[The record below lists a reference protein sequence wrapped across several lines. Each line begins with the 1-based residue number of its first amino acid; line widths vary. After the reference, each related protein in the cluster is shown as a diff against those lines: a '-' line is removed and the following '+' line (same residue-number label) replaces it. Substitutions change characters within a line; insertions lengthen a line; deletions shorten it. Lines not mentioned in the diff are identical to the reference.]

1 MVKKQKSFF
10 DKLIQVMTHSVD
22 KTPNNLSHY
31 DVILAGGVLSWLMT
45 RNLTKVTHGHK
56 MIFYD
61 PPTMPIQTTAMRIPF
76 ESAAIKDSQYNMLY
90 SELLD
95 PSMGMNNSA
104 KIKQIL
110 PNESAVLMSNGQK
123 LTYGSLIY
131 NTSLLDT
138 PDAIPGLVEGLNN
151 GANRVFSTLPK
162 MTNPLFY
169 SFISLFEHG
178 QAVIYIPEFPFQSEI
193 EHMNFLYALSTW
205 EMNEKLGIGS
215 PLWHLTIINAN
226 DRFASQCDVLDKF
239 IRDRLATHSKVTVH
253 FNTKLK
259 SINNKDS
266 TLTLETKDGQTR
278 DMEFKRLYCQVP
290 TKVDPL
296 LATSGLI
303 EGNAKKV
310 PVNPKTLAHGQ
321 FENVFVYGENVDVR
335 VQPSLE
341 ASLTQA
347 SVARHNALE
356 YIDGRSA
363 KAEYNGRSFIPI
375 YHGVHNVALYSA
387 DWQKGAEVKPGLLD
401 GWFNYKWAVG
411 SYGKKV
417 RKAFISKAAAP
428 MTRKAPKFEK
438 GDQVRQ
444 VAPSEH
450 HH

>member
-22 KTPNNLSHY
+22 RSPNNLSHY
-31 DVILAGGVLSWLMT
+31 DVILAGGVLSWMMT

-56 MIFYD
+56 MIYYD
-61 PPTMPIQTTAMRIPF
+61 PPTMPIQTTALRIPY
-76 ESAAIKDSQYNMLY
+76 ESRAVDEGKYNMMY

-95 PSMGMNNSA
+95 PSMGMNTA
-104 KIKQIL
+104 LKIKQIL
-110 PNESAVLMSNGQK
+110 PEESAVLMSNGQK

-131 NTSLLDT
+131 NSALRDT
-138 PDAIPGLVEGLNN
+138 PEAIPGLVEGLNN

-162 MTNPLFY
+162 MSNQLFY
-169 SFISLFEHG
+169 SFVSLFEHG
-178 QAVIYIPEFPFQSEI
+178 EAVIYIPEFPFQSEI
-193 EHMNFLYALSTW
+193 EHMNILYALSTW
-205 EMNEKLGIGS
+205 EMNERFGISS
-215 PLWHLTIINAN
+215 PKWHLTIINAN
-226 DRFASQCDVLDKF
+226 DRFASQCDVLDKY
-239 IRDRLATHSKVTVH
+239 IRDRLASHSKVSVH

-266 TLTLETKDGQTR
+266 TLTLEGQDGQTR
-278 DMEFKRLYCQVP
+278 NMEFRRLYCHVP
-290 TKVDPL
+290 TKTDSMLVG
-296 LATSGLI
+296 SGLLD
-303 EGNAKKV
+303 AADMKV
-310 PVNPKTLAHGQ
+310 KVNPATLAHEK
-321 FENVFVYGENVDVR
+321 FENVFVYGENIDVK

-356 YIDGRSA
+356 YIEGRSA
-363 KAEYNGRSFIPI
+363 KAEYNGRTFIPI
-375 YHGVHNVALYSA
+375 FHGVHNAALYSS
-387 DWQKGAEVKPGLLD
+387 DWRKGPSIKEGLLD

-411 SYGKKV
+411 SYAKKV
-417 RKAFISKAAAP
+417 RKAFISKSAAP
-428 MTRKAPKFEK
+428 MTRKAPKFAK